1 MRLSLAALLLLLA
14 SCLAPGHGILEANYT
29 NLKCKCSKTIS
40 RPVHPNIIERIQVT
54 PPGNGCPKFEAL
66 IWTKTTKQILCVNP
80 QDRWFQRVLRFIRR
94 KAVSSTPPAPVS
106 KKRTT

>member
-66 IWTKTTKQILCVNP
+66 ILTRSKKILCVNP
-80 QDRWFQRVLRFIRR
+80 QDRWFQMVLKFMRK
-94 KAVSSTPPAPVS
+94 KAVSSTPPAPAS
-106 KKRTT
+106 RKRIT

>member
-1 MRLSLAALLLLLA
+1 MRPSLAAVLLLLA

-29 NLKCKCSKTIS
+29 SLKCKCSKTIS

-66 IWTKTTKQILCVNP
+66 IWTRSKQILCVNP
-80 QDRWFQRVLRFIRR
+80 QDRWFKMVLKYRRR
-94 KAVSSTPPAPVS
+94 KALSSTPPAPVS

>member
-1 MRLSLAALLLLLA
+1 MKLSLAALLLLLA
-14 SCLAPGHGILEANYT
+14 SCLTPGHGILEANYT

-40 RPVHPNIIERIQVT
+40 KPIHPNIIERIQVT
-54 PPGNGCPKFEAL
+54 PPGNGCPKSEAL
-66 IWTKTTKQILCVNP
+66 IWTRTKKILCVNP
-80 QDRWFQRVLRFIRR
+80 HDRWFQMVLKFLRR

>member
-1 MRLSLAALLLLLA
+1 MRLSLTALLLLLA
-14 SCLAPGHGILEANYT
+14 SCLTPGHGILEANYT

-40 RPVHPNIIERIQVT
+40 RAIHPNMIERIQVT

-66 IWTKTTKQILCVNP
+66 IWTKTKLILCVNP
-80 QDRWFQRVLRFIRR
+80 HDRWFQMVLKFLRR

-106 KKRTT
+106 NKRTT